1 MASPDTAADTAPQ
14 QRLGVRL
21 RAGATRLAP
30 LREYGIVV
38 AFVLLFV
45 VLSFSSSAF
54 LTGDNL
60 LNILD
65 QNAPVGIIACAGTL
79 VIIARGFDI
88 STGAI
93 FAASGVV
100 AALVARDAGT
110 GAGIAAGVAVS
121 VACGC
126 FNGLVITLGRINTFI
141 ATLATSIIIRGLATA
156 LADGEFIT
164 VSQSSFEVLGNGT
177 LGPIDY
183 STLCW
188 LAFALL
194 CGGLLWKTTYGQDV
208 YAVGGN
214 PEAARLSGIRV
225 NRVIASTFV
234 LSGFAAG
241 VAGAIGASRVS
252 TGQADVGVGLEL
264 TAIAAIV
271 IGGTSIQG
279 GEGAIWRTVLGVLL
293 LALIGNGFN
302 LLNVDP
308 VYQMT
313 FQGAVIL
320 IAVGIDAWSRKR
332 QN

>member
-1 MASPDTAADTAPQ
+1 MSAPEVTQAKSQAAVAA
-14 QRLGVRL
+14 GVRA
-21 RAGATRLAP
+21 RANPLSA
-30 LREYGIVV
+30 LREYGIIV
-38 AFVLLFV
+38 AFALLFV
-45 VLSFSSSAF
+45 VLSLSSDAF
-54 LTGDNL
+54 LTTDNL

-65 QNAPVGIIACAGTL
+65 QSAPVGIIACAGTL

-88 STGAI
+88 STGAM

-100 AALVARDAGT
+100 AALVARDVGTEAGFA
-110 GAGIAAGVAVS
+110 AGIATALL
-121 VACGC
+121 CGC
-126 FNGLVITLGRINTFI
+126 FNGLVVTLGRINTFI
-141 ATLATSIIIRGLATA
+141 ATLATGIIIRGLATA

-164 VSQSSFEVLGNGT
+164 VSSPSFEVLGNGT

-188 LAFALL
+188 IGFAAI
-194 CGGLLWKTTYGQDV
+194 CGFLLWKTVYGQSV

-225 NRVIASTFV
+225 NWVIASTFI
-234 LSGFAAG
+234 LSGLASG
-241 VAGAIGASRVS
+241 IAGAIGASRVS

-279 GEGAIWRTVLGVLL
+279 GEGAIWRTILGVLL

-302 LLNVDP
+302 LLDVDP
-308 VYQMT
+308 LYQMT
-313 FQGAVIL
+313 FQGVVIL
-320 IAVGIDAWSRKR
+320 LAVGIDAWSRKR
-332 QN
+332 QA